1 MFPYDFEIKKIDN
14 EYVLYF
20 GDKAINIAQGN
31 QFVKSKSESL
41 IKFIKDDFER
51 CAEISINK
59 NNSIDFNEK
68 FCAYVIFSDQKHLL
82 ENPKHKKYQ
91 DNMSNL
97 FIKHDMCFI
106 RTGNGPPYEL
116 EQLARLQPVL
126 EKIIEIVG
134 KKNFDSMSKYAWGE
148 YYNRMTNGEDPG
160 PGEFISDE
168 KYIALGITKKIDQIY
183 SKFTNEQKGAVHGL
197 FMCLNQESILLP
209 ILLIEKKINIS
220 EYTTAFIGLGNNFT
234 YVYEDAKNKKE
245 ETKRYQEIY
254 DLGFNP
260 ASIALEY
267 INTHNSK
274 KETSTIEDE
283 INNLIKN
290 KESEI
295 VEFKETFGRDIKT
308 QTKVVALEFVCIKTI
323 AGFLNAK
330 GGDLLVGVS
339 DNYNI
344 VGIDEEIKKFH
355 KDNVDEFLKY
365 FSQKIK
371 NFFGAQIYPLVSW
384 SILNIETKNIL
395 RVTCKPSDKE
405 VYLKEFKSSNDEFY
419 ARTNPRTDK
428 LEGKS
433 LVEYIKSRFKN

>member
-1 MFPYDFEIKKIDN
+1 VRIGVPLWFYGILQYKDASVKVFPHFMG
-14 EYVLYF
+14 L
-20 GDKAINIAQGN
+20 
-31 QFVKSKSESL
+31 SE
-41 IKFIKDDFER
+41 
-51 CAEISINK
+51 
-59 NNSIDFNEK
+59 NSF
-68 FCAYVIFSDQKHLL
+68 Q
-82 ENPKHKKYQ
+82 
-91 DNMSNL
+91 
-97 FIKHDMCFI
+97 
-106 RTGNGPPYEL
+106 
-116 EQLARLQPVL
+116 
-126 EKIIEIVG
+126 
-134 KKNFDSMSKYAWGE
+134 
-148 YYNRMTNGEDPG
+148 
-160 PGEFISDE
+160 
-168 KYIALGITKKIDQIY
+168 
-183 SKFTNEQKGAVHGL
+183 
-197 FMCLNQESILLP
+197 LNQESILLP
-209 ILLIEKKINIS
+209 ILLVAKKINIS

-234 YVYEDAKNKKE
+234 YVYEDAKNKNE
-245 ETKRYQEIY
+245 ENKRYQEIY

-274 KETSTIEDE
+274 KETSAIEDE

-290 KESEI
+290 KESET

-344 VGIDEEIKKFH
+344 VGIDEEVKKFH

-365 FSQKIK
+365 FSQKIN
-371 NFFGAQIYPLVSW
+371 NFFGGQIYPLVNW
-384 SILNIETKNIL
+384 KILNIETKNIL
-395 RVTCKPSDKE
+395 RVTCKPSNKE

-428 LEGKS
+428 LEGKN